1 MFSKQPTGTNS
12 LFTLNHIQEAAYR
25 YKICI
30 QEAAYRYKTM
40 IMRDTKIRKSENI
53 FKETFILVWSVD
65 WGNTVKE
72 SNQLCLPFQN

>member
-25 YKICI
+25 YK
-30 QEAAYRYKTM
+30 TV
-40 IMRDTKIRKSENI
+40 IMRDIKIRKSENI
-53 FKETFILVWSVD
+53 FKETFILVRSVD

-72 SNQLCLPFQN
+72 SNQLCLPFKN